1 MVTVGGYLLAFL
13 LLALLFVYKPDI
25 LNKAKW
31 AKWWHRLAII
41 TIPLT
46 YLCSASGW
54 IVAEVGR
61 QPWTIQD
68 LMPNKVAIS
77 DLSAGYVQTTF
88 WIFAV
93 VFTALLIA
101 DIGIICKQISKK
113 SQTDLDTVN
122 D

>member
-1 MVTVGGYLLAFL
+1 MQV
-13 LLALLFVYKPDI
+13 
-25 LNKAKW
+25 
-31 AKWWHRLAII
+31 
-41 TIPLT
+41 
-46 YLCSASGW
+46 
-54 IVAEVGR
+54 
-61 QPWTIQD
+61 
-68 LMPNKVAIS
+68 
-77 DLSAGYVQTTF
+77 TF

>member
-1 MVTVGGYLLAFL
+1 MYIFSSSTEDDLGKAVKGIPGTYANVERPDLKGNWGTSVGELYGTKHGF
-13 LLALLFVYKPDI
+13 D
-25 LNKAKW
+25 
-31 AKWWHRLAII
+31 R
-41 TIPLT
+41 TI
-46 YLCSASGW
+46 
-54 IVAEVGR
+54 
-61 QPWTIQD
+61 D
-68 LMPNKVAIS
+68 IS

-113 SQTDLDTVN
+113 SQTNLDTVN